1 MGVEADIRNALL
13 WRVLTR
19 MVELNIGG
27 ELMPYR
33 HAHYYLLLLMVL
45 TAVAFWPSYFS
56 VLPSASVALHIHG
69 FTASLWI
76 TLLVFQSWSIHR
88 RHNEWHRAVGI
99 ASLAIFP
106 LFFAGSLLIVHTMA
120 LNFVAGDFFDSRFGS
135 RFAAIDAVAIP
146 GIAFLFWSGLRW
158 RRKVHLHAR
167 YMFATVFFLFSPIF
181 SRLFMRYVPGLKLAP
196 PDLSHV
202 PLNIEAASLC
212 ALLLALGLAWKQPK
226 YGRPWLVTA
235 ALLGIQ
241 MILFV
246 SLRAF
251 GPWDALVR
259 EFAAVPAPL
268 LFSAGLAG
276 GAVVSWH
283 GWNCIPP
290 RPAHLREV
298 LSAAD
303 A

>member
-1 MGVEADIRNALL
+1 
-13 WRVLTR
+13 
-19 MVELNIGG
+19 
-27 ELMPYR
+27 MPYR
-33 HAHYYLLLLMVL
+33 HAHYFLLFLIIL
-45 TAVAFWPSYFS
+45 TAVAFWPMYFS
-56 VLPSASVALHIHG
+56 VLPSASIALHVHG
-69 FTASLWI
+69 LTASLWI
-76 TLLVFQSWSIHR
+76 ALLAFQSWAIHH

-99 ASLAIFP
+99 ASIAIFP
-106 LFFAGSLLIVHTMA
+106 LFFAGSVLIVHTMA
-120 LNFVAGDFFDSRFGS
+120 WNFATGDFFDSQFGS

-181 SRLFMRYVPGLKLAP
+181 SRLFMRYVPGLQLAP
-196 PDLSHV
+196 PDLSRV

-212 ALLLALGLAWKQPK
+212 ALLLAVALAWKQPK
-226 YGRPWLVTA
+226 HGRPWLLTA
-235 ALLGIQ
+235 GLLGVQ

-259 EFAAVPAPL
+259 EFAAIPAPL
-268 LFSAGLAG
+268 LFSLGLAA
-276 GAVVSWH
+276 GALVSWH
-283 GWNCIPP
+283 GWTSIPP
-290 RPAHLREV
+290 RAARPLEV

>member
-1 MGVEADIRNALL
+1 VGKQTLPNALL
-13 WRVLTR
+13 LRDHDAHIDHWGVK
-19 MVELNIGG
+19 V
-27 ELMPYR
+27 MPYR
-33 HAHYYLLLLMVL
+33 HAHYYLIFLMVL
-45 TAVAFWPSYFS
+45 TAVAFWPAYFS
-56 VLPSASVALHIHG
+56 VLPSAGIALHVHG

-76 TLLVFQSWSIHR
+76 GLLTFQSWSIHR

-120 LNFVAGDFFDSRFGS
+120 SNFVSGDFFDSRFGS

-146 GIAFLFWSGLRW
+146 GIAVLFWSGLRW

-167 YMFATVFFLFSPIF
+167 YMLATVFFLFSPIF
-181 SRLFMRYVPGLKLAP
+181 SRLFMRFVPGLQLAP
-196 PDLSHV
+196 PDLTRV
-202 PLNIEAASLC
+202 PRNVEAASLC
-212 ALLLALGLAWKQPK
+212 ALLLALALAWKQPK
-226 YGRPWLVTA
+226 HARPWLLTA
-235 ALLGIQ
+235 GLLGVQ

-246 SLRAF
+246 SLGAF
-251 GPWDALVR
+251 EPWDALVR
-259 EFAAVPAPL
+259 EFASIPAPL

-283 GWNCIPP
+283 GWNSIPP
-290 RPAHLREV
+290 RTARSLEA
-298 LSAAD
+298 LSATD